1 MACELHF
8 GFSSNVKFQYINTS
22 FDISKSVSSNSCSFM
37 NSAIFFFDKRTD
49 HRISD
54 RTSFLKIYCIQASI
68 YCKFL
73 LVLSDPLEK

>member
-1 MACELHF
+1 MARELHF

-37 NSAIFFFDKRTD
+37 NSAILFFDKRTD